1 MPHSPDDHD
10 EDVHD
15 DDDDDEDYDEDVQV
29 DECDDELASHPLCL
43 QYSWQVLRELLL
55 PRWGIAMKLIE
66 NHEIYWNS
74 MLSRAKSLSRD
85 WDSSSDCNVPR
96 KTF

>member
-1 MPHSPDDHD
+1 MAKKSTVYGTVALNNDRLMPHSPDDHD

-43 QYSWQVLRELLL
+43 QYS
-55 PRWGIAMKLIE
+55 
-66 NHEIYWNS
+66 
-74 MLSRAKSLSRD
+74 
-85 WDSSSDCNVPR
+85 
-96 KTF
+96 